1 MCGDGSKAPEETKTL
16 AEMMNGGT
24 QRRRN
29 SNSPVQHKLSTPS
42 PPNEALLGQPPIPVK
57 KLSTASTRRM
67 QSMQT
72 ATIRAFREKGSS
84 YLTSDSQDGD
94 RDSNYNNAC
103 SSPTLR
109 DLRSGSPRLKRHD
122 TDPMST
128 PANHKTRFDNIE
140 IVVNNPEFF
149 GNSDDFLKVPHPSG
163 GASPSICSAQSDPES
178 CLDGFLNEDEDAC
191 SFGWLNLYFHSFTQH
206 SIKNVKVMSAFCVK
220 VFNLKINQISC
231 DFA

>member
-1 MCGDGSKAPEETKTL
+1 
-16 AEMMNGGT
+16 MMNGGT
-24 QRRRN
+24 NRRRN

-67 QSMQT
+67 QSMQA

-94 RDSNYNNAC
+94 RDSNHNN

-109 DLRSGSPRLKRHD
+109 GRSGSPRLKRHD
-122 TDPMST
+122 TDPMTT
-128 PANHKTRFDNIE
+128 PANHKPRFDNIE

-163 GASPSICSAQSDPES
+163 GISPSICSIQSDPES
-178 CLDGFLNEDEDAC
+178 CLDGFLNEDEDTC
-191 SFGWLNLYFHSFTQH
+191 SMLGWLNL
-206 SIKNVKVMSAFCVK
+206 
-220 VFNLKINQISC
+220 
-231 DFA
+231 